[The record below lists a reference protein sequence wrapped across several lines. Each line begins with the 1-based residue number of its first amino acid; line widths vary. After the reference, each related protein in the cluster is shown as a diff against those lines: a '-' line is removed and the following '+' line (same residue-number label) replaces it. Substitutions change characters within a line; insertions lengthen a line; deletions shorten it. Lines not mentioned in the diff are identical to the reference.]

1 MMASST
7 LTRLGNLST
16 AYDRQL
22 SGLSQAYSDA
32 SWKLW
37 AALSPSDWWN
47 DGVVYGVAA
56 RQAYMGMMM
65 VQQARGYGIANA
77 ISVMRLLGGNIPDPP
92 NGGWLPARANTDP
105 QLTAVKNAVAYRH
118 AAVQSPQVKPVEW
131 PKPTEDDY
139 KLVYSW
145 LDAARTRG
153 ETVADTD
160 AVRAGDMA
168 NRESYRKAGVKLYRR
183 VIHPELSHTGT
194 CGLCVVAAD
203 RTYHIKDLNPIHDHC
218 HCTVMPIVNGN
229 DPGLSLNRNDLDT
242 IYSHAG
248 GNKAWQLARVNVTV
262 GEHGEIG
269 PIFDKTGH
277 RQHNDGYVDWT
288 GDTKYVEPDH
298 DMSVQQLE
306 TMLTRSRSLLH
317 AMQSVEDTGRAETLD
332 SDGRELNIRPSKS
345 LANAIRYQKAFAVSL
360 RSMLNT
366 SGV

>member
-1 MMASST
+1 MADGT

-22 SGLSQAYSDA
+22 SALSEAYSDA

-77 ISVMRLLGGNIPDPP
+77 ISVMRLLGGNVSDPP

-118 AAVQSPQVKPVEW
+118 AAVRTPTIRPTEW

-145 LDAARTRG
+145 LDAARERG

-194 CGLCVVAAD
+194 CGLCVVASD
-203 RTYHIKDLNPIHDHC
+203 RTYHISDLNPMHDHC
-218 HCTVMPIVNGN
+218 HCTVMPILNGN
-229 DPGLSLNRNDLDT
+229 DPGLSLNRNDLDA
-242 IYSHAG
+242 IYSRAG
-248 GNKAWQLARVNVTV
+248 GNKAWQLSKVNVTV
-262 GEHGEIG
+262 DEHGEIG
-269 PIFDKTGH
+269 PVFDKTGRLKDNEGH
-277 RQHNDGYVDWT
+277 YDSLGNL
-288 GDTKYVEPDH
+288 KYSEPDRE
-298 DMSVQQLE
+298 MGVTQLE
-306 TMLTRSRSLLH
+306 TILSRSQRLLT
-317 AMQSVEDTGRAETLD
+317 AMQEADSSGRSVSLE
-332 SDGRELNIRPSKS
+332 SDGRELNIRPAKS
-345 LANAIRYQKAFAVSL
+345 LANAIRYQKAFATSL